1 MTGKRGERS
10 NKVQALTTFNGE
22 SVSFCYLSTV
32 GLLQDREQAIL
43 IHVPYRCSNPL
54 RPCYSSG
61 TTGSFACDKARGERG
76 SSIRPEGAEFDRT
89 HRLTGHL
96 GLGLHTYF
104 LSGFRIFI
112 LSSNYH

>member
-76 SSIRPEGAEFDRT
+76 SSIRPEGAEFD
-89 HRLTGHL
+89 
-96 GLGLHTYF
+96 
-104 LSGFRIFI
+104 LSGAKSLQLRGSHFHTATTT
-112 LSSNYH
+112 LSFSDALARLG